1 LRSRDPRQSL
11 LDIVEN
17 IGLIEGYT
25 AGMDQ
30 AAFSAD
36 RRTRD
41 AVERCLQRVS
51 EAAVRLGDRAS
62 QLAPDLPWRKIRG
75 IGNHLRHGYD
85 VVEPEIIWNI
95 VERDLL
101 PLRAGCEAALAR
113 LPPPD

>member
-1 LRSRDPRQSL
+1 MAEDP
-11 LDIVEN
+11 
-17 IGLIEGYT
+17 
-25 AGMDQ
+25 
-30 AAFSAD
+30 
-36 RRTRD
+36 
-41 AVERCLQRVS
+41 
-51 EAAVRLGDRAS
+51 
-62 QLAPDLPWRKIRG
+62 G